1 MLPTNGDVMVKL
13 PVLKL
18 RNVCK
23 ILEKA
28 GFRFLKQEGSH
39 MTYTKIGNDEK
50 ITVVTVPHYP
60 EIDRF
65 VLLSIIKQSK
75 MTREEFL
82 KLLD

>member
-1 MLPTNGDVMVKL
+1 MPKL

-18 RNVCK
+18 RKVCR

-28 GFRFLKQEGSH
+28 GFELLRQEGSH
-39 MTYTKIGNDEK
+39 MTYTKSGSDGKVI
-50 ITVVTVPHYP
+50 VVTVPHYP

-75 MTREEFL
+75 MAREEFL